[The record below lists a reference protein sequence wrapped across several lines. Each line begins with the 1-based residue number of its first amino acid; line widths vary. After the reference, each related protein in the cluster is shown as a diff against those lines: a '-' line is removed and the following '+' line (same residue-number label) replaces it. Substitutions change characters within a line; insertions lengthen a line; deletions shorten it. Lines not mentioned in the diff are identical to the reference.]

1 LWLLRDRR
9 GRRADRQDRCAQCR
23 DIFAYITKVREWL
36 NGRASNCEDR
46 IVVGEEV
53 AGVLIK
59 RDKIDTKRASKV
71 VGMELRRLMLA

>member
-1 LWLLRDRR
+1 
-9 GRRADRQDRCAQCR
+9 
-23 DIFAYITKVREWL
+23 
-36 NGRASNCEDR
+36 
-46 IVVGEEV
+46 VVGEEV